1 MGEIAKRRKNQGMNW
16 TEAGLEA
23 LLQLRL
29 VRYANPDHY
38 RKFFDELLDRSIKTA
53 MTYEVAMRSTRGEV

>member
-1 MGEIAKRRKNQGMNW
+1 MNW

-38 RKFFDELLDRSIKTA
+38 REFFDELLNRSIKTA
-53 MTYEVAMRSTRGEV
+53 MTCEVTMESTRGEV